1 MGKLQEAAFVKDSI
15 QKYLAFGPQSNPCQQ
30 FVKVSEY
37 YGNMEEIFD
46 IIENYT
52 SNSLFGII
60 LKVLKQII

>member
-1 MGKLQEAAFVKDSI
+1 MEKLQEAAFLKDSI

-46 IIENYT
+46 IT
-52 SNSLFGII
+52 GALAI
-60 LKVLKQII
+60 LCLV